1 MANYQE
7 LEDSMDLDLMAPPG
21 TQSSNNNMI
30 LRTRSLDE
38 PTRRALDHTHAEQSY
53 QSGFQEF
60 FDPADLDALH
70 SSFDSSLL
78 NIERERPHDA
88 ASAFNAAASWDEN
101 DPVFADG
108 QGRKH
113 VRTYHSIEIPELP
126 PPGSVLRKSSR
137 RSNGESGLSKTPLR
151 PRFRPP
157 GTTVKKAGAKL
168 TPASAK
174 RHRAPLQRR
183 SPMRRVPPK
192 TPRDSSSGLTPRTA
206 KQLQENSIARAS
218 HSAGGFG
225 SFLPTC
231 LDGFELYGATP
242 SGFASKKLAKAS
254 IGTVATVASSTLLE
268 TTTETAD
275 SVDTS
280 DTSGALFRFTSFP
293 ASLPRIN
300 NVRTVEQQCPG
311 VVERQCPGTVRKRMF
326 GDPLNGSRDDGTHNS
341 SMSSLQDDGQYAY
354 SDDEDDDES
363 ALSPIGTPV
372 ARTRLNFNTVLS
384 PLGGYMSRLENQT
397 EGTLVLALEHER
409 SVVVCCLLIFCVA
422 FLCIDR

>member
-1 MANYQE
+1 ME
-7 LEDSMDLDLMAPPG
+7 VDPTMAPG
-21 TQSSNNNMI
+21 VCSNNMI

-38 PTRRALDHTHAEQSY
+38 PSRRALHHTEQPYEGS
-53 QSGFQEF
+53 SQEF
-60 FDPADLDALH
+60 FNPADLDALH

-88 ASAFNAAASWDEN
+88 ASAFNAASWDEN
-101 DPVFADG
+101 DPDFAHGSVQRDL
-108 QGRKH
+108 
-113 VRTYHSIEIPELP
+113 RTCHSIEIPELP
-126 PPGSVLRKSSR
+126 PPRSVRKSSR
-137 RSNGESGLSKTPLR
+137 IANGESGLSKTPLR
-151 PRFRPP
+151 LRFRPP
-157 GTTVKKAGAKL
+157 GTSVKKVGGKL

-192 TPRDSSSGLTPRTA
+192 NPRDSSSSLTPRTA
-206 KQLQENSIARAS
+206 KQLQENSAAKAS
-218 HSAGGFG
+218 HTAGGFG

-231 LDGFELYGATP
+231 LDGFDLYGATP
-242 SGFASKKLAKAS
+242 SGFSSKKPPKTS
-254 IGTVATVASSTLLE
+254 FGTVATVASSTLLE

-300 NVRTVEQQCPG
+300 NVGTVEGQCPG

-326 GDPLNGSRDDGTHNS
+326 GGPLNGSRNDDDGTQNS
-341 SMSSLQDDGQYAY
+341 SMSSLQDDLQYAY
-354 SDDEDDDES
+354 SDDEDDDET
-363 ALSPIGTPV
+363 APSPIGTPV

-384 PLGGYMSRLENQT
+384 PLGAYMSRLENQA
-397 EGTLVLALEHER
+397 EGTLVFCMGARALCSKFAFYSR
-409 SVVVCCLLIFCVA
+409 FALLLCVLINRCNA
-422 FLCIDR
+422 D